1 MFNTAEEYT
10 KKFEE
15 LKAEKE
21 EHLAMIGDI
30 ENSLKI
36 LEKEFEVFKQTAS
49 QNREIKNAALQVRQI
64 YNSYVD
70 VGFSSEEAFKLV
82 STMMMGISNENL
94 SQEACMA
101 IIGGF

>member
-1 MFNTAEEYT
+1 MFNTAEEYA
-10 KKFEE
+10 KRLEE
-15 LKAEKE
+15 LKTEKE

-30 ENSLKI
+30 ENSIKI
-36 LEKEFEVFKQTAS
+36 LEKEFEIFKQTAS
-49 QNREIKNAALQVRQI
+49 QNEEIKNAALQVRQI

-70 VGFSSEEAFKLV
+70 AGFSSEEAFRLV
-82 STMMMGISNENL
+82 STMMMGMSNKNL